1 MATEGVRYIKIA
13 RIDKNG
19 IDQTNTL
26 QSLNQITIPYTSGDI
41 VYTVV
46 NITEKPTFFLY
57 YVNPAEVDW
66 SDRADIKYDFTGSLT
81 STFHPAFD
89 PPVVAIIDI
98 NAETDNLGFLT
109 DKLVVGNSQLTGSFY
124 KIDTYPQ
131 KSLYIR
137 ASGSI
142 SITDIGTPP
151 PNYTL
156 TLSRGNTTYPNRAAV
171 LDSLTIPSSGFT
183 TQSFDLSF
191 SEPSNN
197 SIQPGDSY
205 YLQIA
210 GSIATILTAT
220 TLTSDSQFFVTS
232 SNATNNQVGLIA
244 EPYFGS
250 NDFNRALDCQ
260 PLLNNAERVR
270 KHNLYQD
277 VDYSAGATEPV
288 NFDLLISGSAVRA
301 DVQFSN
307 YTTRR
312 HIIPRYEGS
321 KSTSQNLN
329 TWTKGDSGTFGKTPT
344 LDSLKTVIAYCDWI
358 GGWPPDRMNTSTAHV
373 LYLIDSDGN
382 IGVPN
387 TSENSLPNVQ
397 GSFQTGEKF
406 RISSRTIG
414 SGPTEQFRTV
424 IRGGQRIEPIL
435 YTQSGSAPLEKWV
448 TSINFT
454 EINPA
459 TGGTVANV
467 QNNGSIKLQEGAGG
481 FNPWFQ
487 QRARLALNPGDPNST
502 LITSAG
508 TFNTVNYSKYTVPA
522 TVITENITLKFVISN
537 IDFKFALKTGK
548 GNGAPRKKV
557 NPDFKFRF
565 YWILKKNSGETVGV
579 FRTEGGVN
587 YQDIILTQT
596 DKNRKSNNQ
605 NQTLKFTK
613 NRFNGATAMR
623 VEIDSSQLLEGDDLF
638 IEYFAEP
645 IAGGGFSDDPNLGGV
660 KIIGGSYS
668 ITQQPIPT
676 IPVDVDE
683 NKIWGF
689 YDKTNYPYVITSS
702 TFVSSSLA
710 GFYGDPNIKM
720 KDIEESGFQP
730 IALPWSIEYGDE
742 FRFEGDER
750 STFMVG
756 QIYGPNEGSGSRL
769 TPTGSI
775 EVQFDK
781 NLPVSASVDGTPIG
795 NFNLDHFLIRR
806 YVDDPSQIIFEG
818 FRPLNAQG
826 PYILTPEFSTA
837 ELNTN
842 IDDVITNLKERGLI
856 TGEEGS

>member
-19 IDQTNTL
+19 VDQTTTL
-26 QSLNQITIPYTSGDI
+26 QSLNQITIPYTSEDI
-41 VYTVV
+41 TYTVV

-89 PPVVAIIDI
+89 PPFVAIIDI

-109 DKLVVGNSQLTGSFY
+109 DRLVLGNTQFTGSFY
-124 KIDTYPQ
+124 KVDTYPQ

-142 SITDIGTPP
+142 SVTDIGTPP
-151 PNYTL
+151 TNYIL
-156 TLSRGNTTYPNRAAV
+156 TLSRGNTTYPNRAAT

-205 YLQIA
+205 YLQIS
-210 GSIATILTAT
+210 GDINTVFTAT

-232 SNATNNQVGLIA
+232 SDATGTQVGLIA

-312 HIIPRYEGS
+312 HVIPRYEGS
-321 KSTSQNLN
+321 KSTSKNLN
-329 TWTKGDSGTFGKTPT
+329 RWTPGDTGTFGKTPT
-344 LDSLKTVIAYCDWI
+344 LESLKTVIAYVDWM
-358 GGWPPDRMNTSTAHV
+358 GGWPPERMNATTAHV
-373 LYLIDSDGN
+373 LYLIDADGN

-387 TSENSLPNVQ
+387 TSENSLPNIQ
-397 GSFQTGEKF
+397 GAFQTGEKF
-406 RISSRTIG
+406 RISSRTVG
-414 SGPTEQFRTV
+414 SGEPEQFRTV
-424 IRGGQRIEPIL
+424 IRGGSRIEPIL
-435 YTQSGSAPLEKWV
+435 TTQSGSNPGAKYTDIELVDIK
-448 TSINFT
+448 IT
-454 EINPA
+454 EGSA
-459 TGGTVANV
+459 TGDYQTNGFIPLSIQGTT
-467 QNNGSIKLQEGAGG
+467 GPSPGAAAY
-481 FNPWFQ
+481 FVT
-487 QRARLALNPGDPNST
+487 QRLRLNPQTTYISPIQNGPY
-502 LITSAG
+502 G
-508 TFNTVNYSKYTVPA
+508 EKYNYYQVPLG
-522 TVITENITLKFVISN
+522 VIQENITLNFSLTN
-537 IDFKFALKTGK
+537 LTFKWIYLNNADTPTSITLG
-548 GNGAPRKKV
+548 V
-557 NPDFKFRF
+557 
-565 YWILKKNSGETVGV
+565 ILKRNNDTVG
-579 FRTEGGVN
+579 
-587 YQDIILTQT
+587 LTQILIAP
-596 DKNRKSNNQ
+596 DQPVSPNLPGPSEGS
-605 NQTLKFTK
+605 L
-613 NRFNGATAMR
+613 ATATIPNVSISIPASELNENDELSFELQADR
-623 VEIDSSQLLEGDDLF
+623 NNGTWLSGFEGIQVQTTSNF
-638 IEYFAEP
+638 
-645 IAGGGFSDDPNLGGV
+645 
-660 KIIGGSYS
+660 S
-668 ITQQPIPT
+668 ITQTPIPT
-676 IPVDVDE
+676 SIISPSTSTISD
-683 NKIWGF
+683 IWGY

-702 TFVSSSLA
+702 NEVSESL
-710 GFYGDPNIKM
+710 GVLYGDPNVKQ
-720 KDIEESGFQP
+720 KDVTNSGFNP
-730 IALPWSIEYGDE
+730 IALPWSIKYGDE

-750 STFMVG
+750 FTYMVKDV
-756 QIYGPNEGSGSRL
+756 YGPNEGSGSRI

-781 NLPVSASVDGTPIG
+781 NLPVNADFS

-818 FRPLNAQG
+818 EKPLNSQG

-837 ELNTN
+837 ELNKD